1 MQALINEGVPADR
14 LISFGAS
21 ETFPII
27 SCETVNS
34 CTEEE
39 HQTNRRTV
47 ANILRPNERVV
58 IHNVKAGETLYGLA
72 KKHGVSQE
80 EIKLWN
86 ALGGPKMRVGQDI
99 LIYKAR

>member
-1 MQALINEGVPADR
+1 MHADALDG
-14 LISFGAS
+14 
-21 ETFPII
+21 TFV
-27 SCETVNS
+27 SMDL
-34 CTEEE
+34 
-39 HQTNRRTV
+39 V